1 VLKRT
6 DVVDGALALLDAEG
20 LDGLTT
26 RKLGSALN
34 VQGTALYR
42 HFPTK
47 EALLDA
53 VADRVL
59 AGVGD
64 ALPAG
69 SLVEQLAHVAQRMRM
84 ALLAHRDGARVVA
97 GTYVSGPNTRLVEG
111 VILEA
116 LHQGGVPA
124 DRAGWIAFALGHYVL
139 GHTIEEQ
146 AQAALTASGGWD
158 ERSEV
163 LAEQTT
169 EGFQRDAMMS
179 ALAADPADR
188 FSFGLKLFLDG
199 VEGQTRA

>member
-1 VLKRT
+1 
-6 DVVDGALALLDAEG
+6 VDGALALLDAEG

-26 RKLGSALN
+26 RKLGSALS

-69 SLVEQLAHVAQRMRM
+69 SLVEQLAHVAQR
-84 ALLAHRDGARVVA
+84 RDGARVVA

-179 ALAADPADR
+179 ALTADPADR